1 MQIAE
6 LVRRYGILDLGCG
19 ILEVHKLA
27 WFLQRSI
34 VACGMPDP
42 TRLQFAANKY
52 GPYADQL
59 RHLFDALD
67 GSYLH
72 CEKRLSE
79 AGPEEPIYFVDA
91 RRDAV
96 TGYLEGDEARAY
108 LPALDATTR
117 IIDGFESPLG
127 MELLATVDWLLHE
140 EGCAPTVP
148 ALRAALAEWPG
159 GSDAGERKLR
169 LFDERRLALAL
180 DRLADSPVAEPA
192 RLC

>member
-1 MQIAE
+1 VTIP
-6 LVRRYGILDLGCG
+6 DH
-19 ILEVHKLA
+19 VHKLA

-34 VACGMPDP
+34 VACGMQDP
-42 TRLQFAANKY
+42 TRLRFSANKY
-52 GPYADQL
+52 GPYSDQL
-59 RHLFDALD
+59 RRVLDGLD

-72 CEKRLSE
+72 YEKRLSE
-79 AGPEEPIYFVDA
+79 AGPEEPICSIDA
-91 RRDAV
+91 KCDAV
-96 TGYLEGDEARAY
+96 AAYLEGYEAREY

-127 MELLATVDWLLHE
+127 MELLATVDWLQHE
-140 EGCAPTVP
+140 EACAPTVP
-148 ALRAALAEWPG
+148 ALKAALAACPG
-159 GSDAGERKLR
+159 GSGAGERKLR